1 MITYLLALSCAV
13 TMYCLVLMYVP
24 VSGKEIVKGR
34 ISKYFNSKG
43 LEDVQ
48 DQVIREKI
56 EKTKQNKNKKNKL
69 ASKEFA
75 EYLAMSGIKL
85 NASEFIY
92 SWCAATFIPMLL
104 IHFMGGNIVKAIG
117 VAIIGFLIPPFFV
130 QKERKK
136 RQQEFNKQLG
146 ESLVIMN
153 NCIKAGFSFQQAMES
168 IASDMQPPIST
179 EYTKTIREM
188 RYGVSQKDALNH
200 MVERVKN
207 QDLDLLVSAVLTSV
221 QVGGNLSDILEIIS
235 GTVRDRIRV
244 KQEVR
249 VLTAQGRVS
258 GIVIGLLP
266 VFILLALML
275 INPEYF
281 ASFFTTKSG
290 KIMLGVSMVLEFIGF
305 TIINK
310 IVDIE
315 Y

>member
-1 MITYLLALSCAV
+1 MIGYLLALSGAA
-13 TMYCLVLMYVP
+13 TIYFLVLLFVP
-24 VSGKEIVKGR
+24 VSGKDIVKER
-34 ISKYFNSKG
+34 VEKYLATKG
-43 LEDVQ
+43 IDDIQ
-48 DQVIREKI
+48 DQVIKEKI
-56 EKTKQNKNKKNKL
+56 EKTKLNKSKKGKIV
-69 ASKEFA
+69 SKEFA
-75 EYLAMSGIKL
+75 DYLAMSGIKL
-85 NASEFIY
+85 NASEFVY
-92 SWCAATFIPMLL
+92 AWAGATFIPLILILMLD
-104 IHFMGGNIVKAIG
+104 GNAITASG
-117 VAIIGFLIPPFFV
+117 IAIIGFAIPPFWV

-168 IASDMQPPIST
+168 IASDMAPPIST
-179 EYTKTIREM
+179 EFAKTIREM
-188 RYGVSQKDALNH
+188 HYGVNQKDALNH

-207 QDLDLLVSAVLTSV
+207 QDLDLLVSAILTSA
-221 QVGGNLSDILEIIS
+221 QVGGNLSDILEIIA
-235 GTVRDRIRV
+235 GTLRDRIRI

-266 VFILLALML
+266 VFILLALMV

-281 ASFFTTKSG
+281 ALLVTTKTG
-290 KIMLGVSMVLEFIGF
+290 KIMLAVSAVMEAIGF
-305 TIINK
+305 SVINK

>member
-1 MITYLLALSCAV
+1 MIGCLLALSSAATV
-13 TMYCLVLMYVP
+13 YFLVLNYMP
-24 VSGKEIVKGR
+24 VSEKDVVKGR
-34 ISKYFNSKG
+34 VAKYFASKG
-43 LEDVQ
+43 IEDIR
-48 DQVIREKI
+48 DQVIKEKI
-56 EKTKQNKNKKNKL
+56 EKSKLNKSKKGKIV
-69 ASKEFA
+69 SKEFA

-85 NASEFIY
+85 NASEFVY
-92 SWCAATFIPMLL
+92 AWAGATFLPLVLILL
-104 IHFMGGNIVKAIG
+104 LGGNAITASG
-117 VAIIGFLIPPFFV
+117 IAIIGFVIPPFWV

-168 IASDMQPPIST
+168 IAKDMPPPISK
-179 EYTKTIREM
+179 ESAKTIREM
-188 RYGVSQKDALNH
+188 HYGVSQKDALNH
-200 MVERVKN
+200 MVDRVKN
-207 QDLDLLVSAVLTSV
+207 RDLDLLVSAILTSA
-221 QVGGNLSDILEIIS
+221 QVGGNLSDILEIIAS
-235 GTVRDRIRV
+235 TLRDRIRI

-266 VFILLALML
+266 VFILLALMV

-281 ASFFTTKSG
+281 ALFFTTKTG
-290 KIMLGVSMVLEFIGF
+290 KIMLAVSAVMEAIGF
-305 TIINK
+305 AVINK

>member
-1 MITYLLALSCAV
+1 MIGYLLALSCAATV
-13 TMYCLVLMYVP
+13 YFLVLTYVP

-34 ISKYFNSKG
+34 IVKYFASKG
-43 LEDVQ
+43 IDDIQ
-48 DQVIREKI
+48 DQVIKEKI
-56 EKTKQNKNKKNKL
+56 EKNKL
-69 ASKEFA
+69 NKSKKGKIVSKEFA
-75 EYLAMSGIKL
+75 DYLVMSGIKL
-85 NASEFIY
+85 NATEFVY
-92 SWCAATFIPMLL
+92 VWAGATLVPLFL
-104 IHFMGGNIVKAIG
+104 ILILGGNVITAIG
-117 VAIIGFLIPPFFV
+117 IAILGFVAPPFWV

-168 IASDMQPPIST
+168 IAGDMSPPIST
-179 EYTKTIREM
+179 EFTKTIREM
-188 RYGVSQKDALNH
+188 RYGVSQKDALSH

-207 QDLDLLVSAVLTSV
+207 KDLDLLVSAILTSA
-221 QVGGNLSDILEIIS
+221 QVGGNLSDILEIIA
-235 GTVRDRIRV
+235 GTIRDRIRI

-266 VFILLALML
+266 VFILLAVMVL
-275 INPEYF
+275 NPEYF
-281 ASFFTTKSG
+281 ALLVTTKTG
-290 KIMLGVSMVLEFIGF
+290 KIMLAGSVVMEAIGF
-305 TIINK
+305 SIINK

>member
-1 MITYLLALSCAV
+1 MIGYLLALSCAATV
-13 TMYCLVLMYVP
+13 YFLVLNYMP
-24 VSGKEIVKGR
+24 VSGKDIVKDR
-34 ISKYFNSKG
+34 VAKYFTSKG
-43 LEDVQ
+43 IDDIQ
-48 DQVIREKI
+48 DQVIKEKI
-56 EKTKQNKNKKNKL
+56 EKNKL
-69 ASKEFA
+69 NKSKKGKIVSKEFA

-92 SWCAATFIPMLL
+92 AWAGATFIPLVLILL
-104 IHFMGGNIVKAIG
+104 LGGNAITASG
-117 VAIIGFLIPPFFV
+117 ISIIGFVIPPFWV

-153 NCIKAGFSFQQAMES
+153 NCIRAGFSFQQAMES
-168 IASDMQPPIST
+168 IASDMPAPIST
-179 EYTKTIREM
+179 EFGKTIREM
-188 RYGVSQKDALNH
+188 HYGVSQKDALNH

-207 QDLDLLVSAVLTSV
+207 RDLDLLVSAILTSA
-221 QVGGNLSDILEIIS
+221 QVGGNLSDILEIIAS
-235 GTVRDRIRV
+235 TLRDRIRI

-266 VFILLALML
+266 VFILLALMV

-281 ASFFTTKSG
+281 ALFFTTKTG
-290 KIMLGVSMVLEFIGF
+290 KIMLAVSAVMEAIGF
-305 TIINK
+305 AVINK